1 MVAARLLGRT
11 LAERTVQ
18 LVFGGSDVGLMGAVA
33 NGALD
38 AGGDV
43 LGVTTKALDAKGI
56 THRGLTHLE
65 VLEDMHA
72 RKRRMAD
79 VANAFIMLPGGF
91 GTFDEFFEMVAWTQ
105 LGIQRKP
112 CGVLDVCD
120 YFAPL
125 RTLLDSATTQRFI
138 RPEHVALVHFAYTP
152 DALLDAL
159 ESWVPVVIEKWLDQ
173 P

>member
-1 MVAARLLGRT
+1 MIAARLVGHK
-11 LAERTVQ
+11 LAERNLR

-33 NGALD
+33 NGALE

-43 LGVTTKALDAKGI
+43 LGVTTEALDAKGI
-56 THRGLTHLE
+56 THSGLTHLE
-65 VLEDMHA
+65 VLKDMHT

-79 VANAFIMLPGGF
+79 IADAFIMLPGGF
-91 GTFDEFFEMVAWTQ
+91 GTFDEFFEMAAWTQ
-105 LGIQRKP
+105 LGIQSKP

-125 RTLLDSATTQRFI
+125 RTLLDSAMTQRFI
-138 RPEHVALVHFAYTP
+138 KPAHVALVQFADTP

-159 ESWVPVVIEKWLDQ
+159 ESWVPVVVEKWLDQ
-173 P
+173 R